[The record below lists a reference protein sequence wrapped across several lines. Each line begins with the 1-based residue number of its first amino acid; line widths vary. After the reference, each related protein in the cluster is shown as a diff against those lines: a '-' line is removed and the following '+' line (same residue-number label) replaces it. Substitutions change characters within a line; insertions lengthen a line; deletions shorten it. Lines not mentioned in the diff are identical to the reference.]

1 MPNSWRNLIIP
12 VAVVVALAFAGAGLA
27 LLAVRG
33 NTPPGIEVILPT
45 PSPTPVAQAYISG
58 AVASPG
64 VYTIDA
70 GARIADLIQAAGGP
84 TSHADLDRLN
94 LAQRIAD
101 EVHVH
106 VPTAGESLPSLPNA
120 PLSMVNVNAANSE
133 ELQTLRGIGPV
144 LAQAIVEYR
153 EANGPFLRL
162 EDLLLTPG
170 IGPATLEGLQTQATV
185 R

>member
-1 MPNSWRNLIIP
+1 MPNSWRNPVIP
-12 VAVVVALAFAGAGLA
+12 VAVMVALAFAGAGLA

-45 PSPTPVAQAYISG
+45 PSPTHVAQAYISG

-64 VYTIDA
+64 IYTIDA
-70 GARIADLIQAAGGP
+70 GARITDLIQAAGGP

-101 EVHVH
+101 EAHVH
-106 VPTAGESLPSLPNA
+106 VPTAGDPLPAPPSAALP
-120 PLSMVNVNAANSE
+120 MVNVNTADNK
-133 ELQTLRGIGPV
+133 ELQTLRGIGPA

-153 EANGPFLRL
+153 EANGPFLRI

-170 IGPATLEGLQTQATV
+170 IGPATLEGLQSQATV